1 MSDANP
7 QSTLR
12 FICHECGTHLSV
24 DKSLSGLTAPCPKCG
39 VDLQA
44 PSRIPVTGVTRG
56 VSGKAGGV
64 LESARVRRSG
74 SKEGGSGERRKTI
87 SASSGGLGK
96 ASEKE
101 DAVAFIRITGAIV
114 LVILVVGLVFWFLR
128 A

>member
-12 FICHECGTHLSV
+12 FTCHECGTHLSV

-56 VSGKAGGV
+56 VSGKAGRV
-64 LESARVRRSG
+64 LEPARVRRSG
-74 SKEGGSGERRKTI
+74 SKGGGSGERRKTI

-101 DAVAFIRITGAIV
+101 DAVAFIRIIGAIV

>member
-12 FICHECGTHLSV
+12 FTCHECGTHLSV

-64 LESARVRRSG
+64 PESARVRRSG

>member
-12 FICHECGTHLSV
+12 FTCHECGTHLSV

-64 LESARVRRSG
+64 LEPARARRSG
-74 SKEGGSGERRKTI
+74 SKGGGSGERRKTI

-101 DAVAFIRITGAIV
+101 DAVAFIRIIGAIV